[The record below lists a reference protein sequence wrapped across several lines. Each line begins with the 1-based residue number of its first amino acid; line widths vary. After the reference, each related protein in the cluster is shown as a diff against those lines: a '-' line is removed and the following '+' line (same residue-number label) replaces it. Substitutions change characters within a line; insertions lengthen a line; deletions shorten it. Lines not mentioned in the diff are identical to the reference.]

1 MARPLKEQERLTKIL
16 KVRLSENQ
24 DDVLTYLADL
34 NHISK
39 ADFLRKII
47 KDATKAGSTTRVT
60 NQLTKPVLA
69 QRKLLLYLWNIKDS
83 LWRLSLKAKEEPY
96 SQELEEEIIQ
106 AKEEIREIIY
116 TLKERWNIETL

>member
-16 KVRLSENQ
+16 KVRLSESQ

-69 QRKLLLYLWNIKDS
+69 QRKMLHYLWGIKDR
-83 LWRLSLKAKEEPY
+83 LWRLSLKVEPY
-96 SQELEEEIIQ
+96 NKELEEEIKQ
-106 AKEEIREIIY
+106 VKEEVRETIY
-116 TLKERWNIETL
+116 TLKERWDIETL